1 MTMTREEEIREAS
14 IDYQMSTSPR
24 VIGGD
29 AFADFARKMNVNSSF
44 IAGAKW
50 ADKDFANKVKKVLI
64 NYQYNSNLATKIN
77 VAKDMIYDELLIGLI
92 QELKHNGLIEI
103 KETQKDNVS
112 TISMCVNVL
121 KNDFKQ
127 AMEE

>member
-1 MTMTREEEIREAS
+1 MTREEQIREAS

-50 ADKDFANKVKKVLI
+50 ADQTMIEKACKWLELYANEYAFAD
-64 NYQYNSNLATKIN
+64 YTG
-77 VAKDMIYDELLIGLI
+77 DELNGEAYISNKLI
-92 QELKHNGLIEI
+92 Q
-103 KETQKDNVS
+103 
-112 TISMCVNVL
+112 
-121 KNDFKQ
+121 DFKK
-127 AMEE
+127 AMEEQL

>member
-1 MTMTREEEIREAS
+1 MTREEQIREAS

-50 ADKDFANKVKKVLI
+50 ADKTIMGKACEWLENNTVT
-64 NYQYNSNLATKIN
+64 AT
-77 VAKDMIYDELLIGLI
+77 
-92 QELKHNGLIEI
+92 
-103 KETQKDNVS
+103 
-112 TISMCVNVL
+112 
-121 KNDFKQ
+121 NDFCTYTASSQDISKEEFIEQ
-127 AMEE
+127 FKKAMEEQL

>member
-1 MTMTREEEIREAS
+1 MTREEQIREAS

-50 ADKDFANKVKKVLI
+50 AD
-64 NYQYNSNLATKIN
+64 QT
-77 VAKDMIYDELLIGLI
+77 MIEKAC
-92 QELKHNGLIEI
+92 EW
-103 KETQKDNVS
+103 
-112 TISMCVNVL
+112 L
-121 KNDFKQ
+121 KNNTLTANNDSYTYTASYHDISKEEFVEQFKK
-127 AMEE
+127 AMEGGEE